1 MLGIWF
7 IVYFWSFLFALSF
20 IDLLYCF
27 SISIYFSFDLCY
39 FLLSI
44 NFGLCSSFWGSVKWK
59 IRLFIWSLCFFLIL
73 VFLAITPKNFKS
85 LLTDSNEFSHVYCQD
100 AVNNP
105 LLSQI
110 CILENEMAPTL
121 GTVYRCTFQG
131 QRSFQLHGQLVVMT
145 SWRPPPTLQQQM

>member
-1 MLGIWF
+1 MEDQVVHL
-7 IVYFWSFLFALSF
+7 
-20 IDLLYCF
+20 
-27 SISIYFSFDLCY
+27 ISL
-39 FLLSI
+39 FLLNIGVS
-44 NFGLCSSFWGSVKWK
+44 CY
-59 IRLFIWSLCFFLIL
+59 
-73 VFLAITPKNFKS
+73 PKNFKS

-145 SWRPPPTLQQQM
+145 S